1 MPAMETRKVPYLR
14 FLNLRGFIGTGFAHP
29 KRMGEDMSIR
39 RAGRIIVPKRS
50 MWGMGFRVS
59 LPAYL
64 AVGSPIL

>member
-1 MPAMETRKVPYLR
+1 MARKRFIRMPAMETRKVPYLR

-50 MWGMGFRVS
+50 MWGDGV
-59 LPAYL
+59 
-64 AVGSPIL
+64 

>member
-50 MWGMGFRVS
+50 MWGDGV
-59 LPAYL
+59 
-64 AVGSPIL
+64 